1 MGNNRKDFT
10 PGNIFCIP
18 LSIPKDDCEPSAKIS
33 VPSSDKIFAFGRI
46 IETTSDITI
55 EVFNKIGPISTPI
68 EEIIQSGIMISPVK
82 AFGDGIQ
89 NKRWKIISRN
99 PDYDKYRDSNYANL
113 EMVYGIPDEFR
124 LRRLSTKEEI
134 PISREEML
142 QRNIPYAT
150 VWHPIQFERRILE
163 LISNKSGI

>member
-1 MGNNRKDFT
+1 MSKEDFT

-18 LSIPKDDCEPSAKIS
+18 LSPSKDDCELS
-33 VPSSDKIFAFGRI
+33 VKLPDSSPDNFFAFGRI
-46 IETTSDITI
+46 IETTSDVTI

-68 EEIIQSGIMISPVK
+68 EDIIESGIMISPVK
-82 AFGDGIQ
+82 VFGDGIHK
-89 NKRWKIISRN
+89 KRWRIISRN
-99 PDYDKYRDSNYANL
+99 QKYDKYRDSNYANL

-142 QRNIPYAT
+142 RRNIPYAT
-150 VWHPIQFERRILE
+150 VWHPAQFERKVLE
-163 LISNKSGI
+163 LITNKMRM

>member
-1 MGNNRKDFT
+1 M
-10 PGNIFCIP
+10 
-18 LSIPKDDCEPSAKIS
+18 
-33 VPSSDKIFAFGRI
+33 V
-46 IETTSDITI
+46 
-55 EVFNKIGPISTPI
+55 EVFNKIGPATCDLN
-68 EEIIQSGIMISPVK
+68 EIINSGIMLSPVLIF
-82 AFGDGIQ
+82 ADGIYK
-89 NKRWKIISRN
+89 KRWKIVSRN

-150 VWHPIQFERRILE
+150 VWHPIQFERKILE
-163 LISNKSGI
+163 LISNKIK

>member
-1 MGNNRKDFT
+1 MRKEDFT
-10 PGNIFCIP
+10 SGNIFCIP
-18 LSIPKDDCEPSAKIS
+18 LSLPKDNCELSAKLQKS
-33 VPSSDKIFAFGRI
+33 YSDNFFAFGRI
-46 IETTSDITI
+46 IETTSDVTI

-82 AFGDGIQ
+82 VFGDGIHK
-89 NKRWKIISRN
+89 KRWKIISRN
-99 PDYDKYRDSNYANL
+99 PNYDKYRDSNYANL

-142 QRNIPYAT
+142 RRNIPYAI
-150 VWHPIQFERRILE
+150 VWHPTQFERRILE
-163 LISNKSGI
+163 LISNKNSI

>member
-1 MGNNRKDFT
+1 MVNNRKDFT

-18 LSIPKDDCEPSAKIS
+18 LFMSKDDWKLNSKLRKEDY
-33 VPSSDKIFAFGRI
+33 DKNFVFGRI
-46 IETTSDITI
+46 IEISSYLVV
-55 EVFNKIGPISTPI
+55 EVFNKIGPATCDLN
-68 EEIIQSGIMISPVK
+68 EIINSGIMLSPVLIF
-82 AFGDGIQ
+82 ADGIYK
-89 NKRWKIISRN
+89 KRWKIVSRN

-150 VWHPIQFERRILE
+150 VWHPIQFERKILE
-163 LISNKSGI
+163 LISNKIK